1 MENDAVYFSRRAEE
15 ERAAALQAANATAR
29 QAHLDMADRYDD
41 LAAAIAPI
49 RSRAG
54 TDPIGAV

>member
-15 ERAAALQAANATAR
+15 ERAAALQAPHAAAR
-29 QAHLDMADRYDD
+29 QAHLDLADRYDE
-41 LAAAIAPI
+41 LAEAISPI